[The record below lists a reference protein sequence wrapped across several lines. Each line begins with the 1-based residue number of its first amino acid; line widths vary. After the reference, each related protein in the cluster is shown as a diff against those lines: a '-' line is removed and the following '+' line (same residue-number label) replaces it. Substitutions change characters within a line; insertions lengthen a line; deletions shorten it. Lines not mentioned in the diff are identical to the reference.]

1 MILNTLR
8 DHTGDLSRFPP
19 TTTLAVGP
27 GLPSAFMLGFPAN
40 PDAPFLSSDIHN
52 RHVHEF
58 DFHREGAGLKLG
70 PFNAIDF
77 FADGS
82 FYILDTPG
90 HTTGHIC
97 GLARTSTSPDTF
109 VFMGGDASHHPGEF
123 RASEYV
129 PLPARITPS
138 PFARAGLA
146 AGCPGGM
153 LQEMQRNKRADEAF
167 YVPSEGFNQDSEVAL
182 ETIGGLQAFDARAEV
197 LMVVAHDASLLDMLP
212 FYPKSVN
219 DWYDKGVGRKAHWR
233 FLRDFEGAVE
243 K

>member
-1 MILNTLR
+1 M
-8 DHTGDLSRFPP
+8 P
-19 TTTLAVGP
+19 
-27 GLPSAFMLGFPAN
+27 GFPTA
-40 PDAPFLSSDIHN
+40 PDAPFLESDISG
-52 RHVHEF
+52 RKVHEF
-58 DFHREGAGLKLG
+58 DFTREGKGLKLG
-70 PFNAIDF
+70 PFHGLDF
-77 FADGS
+77 FNDGS

-97 GLARTSTSPDTF
+97 GLARTSTNPDTF

-129 PLPARITPS
+129 PLPSNIDPS
-138 PFARAGLA
+138 PIAGLS

-153 LQEMQRNKRADEAF
+153 LQEMQRNKRADQAF
-167 YVPSEGFNQDSEVAL
+167 YIPSEGFNKDSDVAL
-182 ETIGGLQAFDARAEV
+182 DTIKGLQAFDAHPTV
-197 LMVVAHDASLLDMLP
+197 LMVVAHDTSLLDTLP

-219 DWYDKGVGRKAHWR
+219 DWHSQSLGRKAHWR